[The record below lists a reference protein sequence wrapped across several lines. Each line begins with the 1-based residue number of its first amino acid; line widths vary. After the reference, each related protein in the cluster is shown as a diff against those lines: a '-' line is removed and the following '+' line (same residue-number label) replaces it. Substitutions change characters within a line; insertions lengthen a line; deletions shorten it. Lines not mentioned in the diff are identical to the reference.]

1 MDLSNYEERM
11 QKSLTNLEGSTQ
23 RFGQDVRIQES

>member
-11 QKSLTNLEGSTQ
+11 QKSLTNLEGEYKNL
-23 RFGQDVRIQES
+23 GQDSN